1 MTAWAEG
8 NGLRV
13 ADIFLDRP
21 VTHSPTELR
30 ALLQRHGLQARRAL
44 GQNFVVDPNTVRR
57 IAELSGAGPGDP
69 VVEIGPG
76 LGSLTLALL
85 EVGALVTAVEMDT
98 ELVPILRDVVGEQVR
113 IVEGDAQQVDWNDIL
128 AVHPR
133 WRLVANLPYNVAT
146 PLVLDL
152 LRDVPQITEM
162 LVMVQL
168 EVAERLAATV
178 PDPAIGIPSVLVAYH
193 GTATIAGR
201 IPPTVFHPRPR
212 VDSAL
217 VRIVRHDQPPV
228 AAAFD
233 RLEPLV
239 RAAYGQRRKMIR
251 KSLAGLRSVERIE
264 AAGVDPQARP
274 ETLDLAAWG
283 RLAEA

>member
-1 MTAWAEG
+1 MAGTF
-8 NGLRV
+8 R
-13 ADIFLDRP
+13 DR

-30 ALLQRHGLQARRAL
+30 ALLDRHGLEARRAL

-85 EVGALVTAVEMDT
+85 EVGASVTAVEMDT
-98 ELVPILRDVVGEQVR
+98 ELVPVLREVVGDADVR
-113 IVEGDAQQVDWNDIL
+113 IVEGDAQQIEWAEVL
-128 AVHPR
+128 AAHPR

-146 PLVLDL
+146 PLILDL
-152 LRDVPQITEM
+152 LRDVPQISEM

-193 GTATIAGR
+193 GTATIPAR

-217 VRIVRHDQPPV
+217 VRIVRHDEPPV
-228 AAAFD
+228 TAPLD
-233 RLEPLV
+233 RIEPLV
-239 RAAYGQRRKMIR
+239 RVAYGQRRKMIR
-251 KSLAGLRSVERIE
+251 KSLGGLRTVEQIE

>member
-1 MTAWAEG
+1 MAD
-8 NGLRV
+8 LRSV
-13 ADIFLDRP
+13 PSVDGP
-21 VTHSPTELR
+21 GVTHSPSELR
-30 ALLQRHGLQARRAL
+30 ALLERHGLEARRAL

-57 IAELSGAGPGDP
+57 IAELSGVQPGDP

-85 EVGALVTAVEMDT
+85 EVGASVTAVEMDT
-98 ELVPILRDVVGEQVR
+98 ELVPILRDVVGDADVR
-113 IVEGDAQQVDWNDIL
+113 IVEGDAQAVAWDEVL
-128 AVHPR
+128 AGHAR

-152 LRDVPQITEM
+152 LRDVPQIDEM

-168 EVAERLAATV
+168 EVAERLAAV
-178 PDPAIGIPSVLVAYH
+178 APDPAIGIPSVLVAYH
-193 GTATIAGR
+193 GTATIAAR

-217 VRIVRHDQPPV
+217 VRIVRHHEPPV
-228 AAAFD
+228 AAPLA
-233 RLEPLV
+233 RLESLV

-251 KSLAGLRSVERIE
+251 RSLSGLLSVDQIE

-283 RLAEA
+283 RLAEC

>member
-1 MTAWAEG
+1 
-8 NGLRV
+8 
-13 ADIFLDRP
+13 

-30 ALLQRHGLQARRAL
+30 ALLDRHGLSARRAL

-57 IAELSGAGPGDP
+57 IAELSGAGSGDP

-85 EVGALVTAVEMDT
+85 EVGASVTAVEMDT
-98 ELVPILRDVVGEQVR
+98 ELVPILQEVVGDGDVR
-113 IVEGDAQQVDWNDIL
+113 IVEGDAQRVDWDQVL
-128 AVHPR
+128 AGHDR

-146 PLVLDL
+146 PLILDL

-168 EVAERLAATV
+168 EVAERLAATA

-228 AAAFD
+228 AAPLAA
-233 RLEPLV
+233 LEPLV

-251 KSLAGLRSVERIE
+251 KSLGGLRTIEQIE

-283 RLAEA
+283 CLAEA